1 MGRLFLLFTV
11 VPLVELYLLIAIGRA
26 LGPGPTIALVLVT
39 GALGA
44 WFARMEGARVLRR
57 WQEAMA
63 RQQLPK
69 DGVVDGV
76 LIFVGGLMLITPGI
90 LTDIAGLSMVVPPTR
105 RVLGGVL
112 RRWFQRQIAQ
122 GRVHVYAAGQPGP
135 RGAPSGVID
144 VEGEVI
150 EVVEVVDVSETP
162 PEAKPQLE
170 K

>member
-44 WFARMEGARVLRR
+44 WFARLEGARVIRR
-57 WQEAMA
+57 WQEALA

-69 DGVVDGV
+69 DGVVDGL
-76 LIFVGGLMLITPGI
+76 LIFTGGLMLITPGI
-90 LTDIAGLSMVVPPTR
+90 LTDIVGLSMVFPPTR
-105 RVLGGVL
+105 RVIGRFVRG
-112 RRWFQRQIAQ
+112 WFERQIAV
-122 GRVHVYAAGQPGP
+122 GRVQVHVPGYPGP
-135 RGAPSGVID
+135 RRGPTDVID
-144 VEGEVI
+144 VIDAEGEVI
-150 EVVEVVDVSETP
+150 EVVEVVETSETL
-162 PEAKPQLE
+162 PQLE